1 MEQNL
6 KPEERELVKLVQYF
20 KKRAQVLIT
29 ENKLEEDYR
38 QMLDTCDKFTEQ
50 LQLHARNRETILAER
65 EQLEGMIKDNAK
77 CPKCSSGQMLKV
89 IGFDTNPQGWK
100 SNKYKCRKCN
110 IAFVWNTP
118 NNPWDMIPYVEK
130 FIKDT
135 EEKMASLDP
144 ADPSLESTLP
154 GLEAMRS
161 NLAKLKPVTEA
172 SNLDMKDLEEREQ
185 QMADLVHKFKK
196 HLMIEKIRLED

>member
-1 MEQNL
+1 MDHNL

-38 QMLDTCDKFTEQ
+38 RMLETCDKLTEQ
-50 LQLHARNRETILAER
+50 LYLHAKNRENILAER
-65 EQLEGMIKDNAK
+65 AQLESMIQDNAK
-77 CPKCSSGQMLKV
+77 CPKCSSNEMLRL
-89 IGFDTNPQGWK
+89 IGFDTSAQGWK
-100 SNKYKCRKCN
+100 SNKYKCRRCN

-135 EEKMASLDP
+135 EEKMTDLDP
-144 ADPSLESTLP
+144 ADPGRESTMQ
-154 GLEAMRS
+154 GLEQMKA
-161 NLAKLKPVTEA
+161 NVAKLKPVTEA
-172 SNLDMKDLEEREQ
+172 SDLDMKDLQEREI
-185 QMADLVHKFKK
+185 QMAEMVHKFKK
-196 HLMIEKIRLED
+196 HLLIEKIKMEN

>member
-29 ENKLEEDYR
+29 ENKLEDEYR
-38 QMLDTCDKFTEQ
+38 QMLETCDKLTEQ
-50 LQLHARNRETILAER
+50 LYMHAKNRDIIHAER
-65 EQLEGMIKDNAK
+65 EQLQGMIKDNAK
-77 CPKCSSGQMLKV
+77 CPKCSSAEMLKV
-89 IGFDTNPQGWK
+89 IGFDTNAQGWK

-135 EEKMASLDP
+135 EEKLAGLDP
-144 ADPSLESTLP
+144 SDPTIEGTSM
-154 GLEAMRS
+154 GLEAMKA

-172 SNLDMKDLEEREQ
+172 SNLDMKDLEERET
-185 QMADLVHKFKK
+185 QMADIVHKFKK
-196 HLMIEKIRLED
+196 HLMIEKIKMED

>member
-38 QMLDTCDKFTEQ
+38 QMLDTCDQFTEQ
-50 LQLHARNRETILAER
+50 LHMHARNRETILAER
-65 EQLEGMIKDNAK
+65 EQLQGMIKDNAK
-77 CPKCSSGQMLKV
+77 CPKCNSNEMLKV

-135 EEKMASLDP
+135 EEKLAGLDP
-144 ADPSLESTLP
+144 SDPSIEATLP
-154 GLEAMRS
+154 GLETMKA

-172 SNLDMKDLEEREQ
+172 SNLDMKDLEERDK

-196 HLMIEKIRLED
+196 HLMIEKIKMED

>member
-1 MEQNL
+1 MDHNL

-38 QMLDTCDKFTEQ
+38 RMLETCDKLTEQ
-50 LQLHARNRETILAER
+50 LYLHAKNRENILAER
-65 EQLEGMIKDNAK
+65 AQLESMIQDNAK
-77 CPKCSSGQMLKV
+77 CPKCNSNEMLRL
-89 IGFDTNPQGWK
+89 IGFDTSAQGWK
-100 SNKYKCRKCN
+100 SNKYKCRRCN

-135 EEKMASLDP
+135 EEKMTDLDP
-144 ADPSLESTLP
+144 ADPGRESTMQ
-154 GLEAMRS
+154 GLEQMKA
-161 NLAKLKPVTEA
+161 NVAKLKPVTEA
-172 SNLDMKDLEEREQ
+172 SDLDMKDLQEREI
-185 QMADLVHKFKK
+185 QMAEMVHKFKK
-196 HLMIEKIRLED
+196 HLLIEKIKMEN